1 MGNIRLAV
9 SLLKQHKLLDFIYIL
24 EVAFVIMALSLMYNF
39 IQVIRLDL
47 DSIDNFPYK
56 AVFYS
61 SMNHQYEKFDFRE
74 TKEKIEN
81 MPGFL
86 AWSSTQHGIFPDY
99 YTIIYDKYSKELFK
113 ENLPDGVWF
122 TEYTGD
128 KKYIPCVVTN
138 ATGDIKTGDKLELD
152 GKDFIVT
159 GLADPDMFFFWLEGS
174 SGTEPDCPL
183 RGFKE
188 TGLNTNKPII
198 IYGAEN
204 DAEESGT
211 VEEDARKFVYFD
223 KNTSD
228 EQYNKNIAEMR
239 KFGGVETLEEIREL
253 SYKSF
258 WDEVSEYIPYIA
270 VFVAFVL
277 LGVLSMSVL
286 NGRIIGKRFSVYYLC
301 GCPWNKGSAIYALY
315 VFFLSAA
322 SLVVYLLMVLFLQ
335 NQRVLDM
342 SVYGCVF
349 CAEDIKVVITVTV
362 TCSVIAYIPVALI
375 RRTLSPISAIK
386 NL

>member
-1 MGNIRLAV
+1 M
-9 SLLKQHKLLDFIYIL
+9 
-24 EVAFVIMALSLMYNF
+24 
-39 IQVIRLDL
+39 
-47 DSIDNFPYK
+47 
-56 AVFYS
+56 
-61 SMNHQYEKFDFRE
+61 
-74 TKEKIEN
+74 
-81 MPGFL
+81 
-86 AWSSTQHGIFPDY
+86 
-99 YTIIYDKYSKELFK
+99 
-113 ENLPDGVWF
+113 
-122 TEYTGD
+122 
-128 KKYIPCVVTN
+128 
-138 ATGDIKTGDKLELD
+138 
-152 GKDFIVT
+152 
-159 GLADPDMFFFWLEGS
+159 
-174 SGTEPDCPL
+174 
-183 RGFKE
+183 
-188 TGLNTNKPII
+188 
-198 IYGAEN
+198 
-204 DAEESGT
+204 
-211 VEEDARKFVYFD
+211 YFD

-258 WDEVSEYIPYIA
+258 WNEVSEYIPYIA

-277 LGVLSMSVL
+277 LGILSMSVL
-286 NGRIIGKRFSVYYLC
+286 NGRIIGKRFSIYYLC